1 MQFLFHVIRIT
12 YGRNIYV
19 NSVKAEIFEYTRYN
33 SMIII
38 SNLKERRLSLNL
50 SKNKVSKLT
59 GMPRQSISLAESG
72 KTNITVGT
80 YNKLD
85 ALYSRLENEQK

>member
-1 MQFLFHVIRIT
+1 M
-12 YGRNIYV
+12 

-72 KTNITVGT
+72 ANITVGT

>member
-1 MQFLFHVIRIT
+1 MGVM
-12 YGRNIYV
+12 IYM
-19 NSVKAEIFEYTRYN
+19 NSAKAEIFEYTRYN

>member
-1 MQFLFHVIRIT
+1 
-12 YGRNIYV
+12 
-19 NSVKAEIFEYTRYN
+19 
-33 SMIII
+33 MIII

-72 KTNITVGT
+72 KVNITVGT

-85 ALYSRLENEQK
+85 ALYSRLEDEQQ